1 MLENVDDRDT
11 PDSLLC
17 LPGGYGVTGLA
28 RVSRNGGLT
37 MNRPL
42 SRNLCLLESS
52 CPGVAGRT
60 YFTTDSPGTLARGGP
75 IDSPGATR
83 AIPHLC
89 WSGG

>member
-42 SRNLCLLESS
+42 SRKSL
-52 CPGVAGRT
+52 PA
-60 YFTTDSPGTLARGGP
+60 
-75 IDSPGATR
+75 
-83 AIPHLC
+83 
-89 WSGG
+89 